1 MQIGAFAVI
10 VIFQP
15 ELRNLLERMGRF
27 KVGRIIDFASDTT
40 EDDLH
45 RVIDSIAQ
53 AAANMSATKTGALIV
68 MERATRLGEYISTG
82 TMLDAN
88 VSSGLLE
95 NIFVPNTPLHDGA
108 VIIRNNKIVTAGC
121 LLPLTANNNLSR
133 DLGTRHRAAIG
144 LSEVTDAVIIVVSE
158 ETGKISIALNGSLT
172 RNLSRES
179 LAKALKKIMS
189 QKQETNEKIDKDEM
203 TEKKANVTNTQKLK
217 TVILSVFLAVI
228 VWFMV
233 IYVNDPDITTTVSD
247 LNVRF
252 VGEMSLRDKKL
263 AVTGKDK
270 IPELSVVVTGKR
282 SDLMNFMDD
291 IYVQVDVSDIDATGE
306 YNLSGVIS
314 IPTTRI
320 SVEKEKYG
328 DIPITVEPLEM
339 KDIEVTV
346 KQTGMLKDKIVKS
359 SVNNP
364 TVTIT
369 GAKSE
374 IDEVAGAIATV
385 DVSSIQEDGVE
396 NVNYLLTDTNGELIN
411 KNETIESAR
420 SYVEVVNTIYD
431 AKLLPV
437 VPRLSAELDKEY
449 ILKADKSL
457 ATPASVTVGVDE
469 TNTDDKVIALI
480 DKVPSDGF
488 GEYELELSSGMYIP
502 EDNKK
507 VKYKLDIVKKAVAQL
522 ELTVQAQNVQSG
534 LTAKINNKLI
544 AQVWGEEGK
553 VTTDN
558 VKAYVD
564 VSGLGAGTYNLPVK
578 IEGENVSFAENYTIE
593 VTVE

>member
-1 MQIGAFAVI
+1 
-10 VIFQP
+10 
-15 ELRNLLERMGRF
+15 
-27 KVGRIIDFASDTT
+27 
-40 EDDLH
+40 
-45 RVIDSIAQ
+45 
-53 AAANMSATKTGALIV
+53 
-68 MERATRLGEYISTG
+68 
-82 TMLDAN
+82 
-88 VSSGLLE
+88 
-95 NIFVPNTPLHDGA
+95 
-108 VIIRNNKIVTAGC
+108 
-121 LLPLTANNNLSR
+121 
-133 DLGTRHRAAIG
+133 
-144 LSEVTDAVIIVVSE
+144 
-158 ETGKISIALNGSLT
+158 
-172 RNLSRES
+172 
-179 LAKALKKIMS
+179 
-189 QKQETNEKIDKDEM
+189 M

-291 IYVQVDVSDIDATGE
+291 IYVQVDVSDIDSTGE

-346 KQTGMLKDKIVKS
+346 KQTGMLKDKIIKS

-364 TVTIT
+364 TVT
-369 GAKSE
+369 
-374 IDEVAGAIATV
+374 TV

-449 ILKADKSL
+449 ILKADKSF

-553 VTTDN
+553 ITTDN

>member
-1 MQIGAFAVI
+1 
-10 VIFQP
+10 
-15 ELRNLLERMGRF
+15 
-27 KVGRIIDFASDTT
+27 
-40 EDDLH
+40 
-45 RVIDSIAQ
+45 
-53 AAANMSATKTGALIV
+53 
-68 MERATRLGEYISTG
+68 
-82 TMLDAN
+82 
-88 VSSGLLE
+88 
-95 NIFVPNTPLHDGA
+95 
-108 VIIRNNKIVTAGC
+108 
-121 LLPLTANNNLSR
+121 
-133 DLGTRHRAAIG
+133 
-144 LSEVTDAVIIVVSE
+144 
-158 ETGKISIALNGSLT
+158 
-172 RNLSRES
+172 
-179 LAKALKKIMS
+179 
-189 QKQETNEKIDKDEM
+189 M

-291 IYVQVDVSDIDATGE
+291 IYVQVDVSDIDTTGE

-339 KDIEVTV
+339 KDIKVTV

-449 ILKADKSL
+449 ILKADKSF
-457 ATPASVTVGVDE
+457 AT
-469 TNTDDKVIALI
+469 LI

-553 VTTDN
+553 ITTDN

>member
-1 MQIGAFAVI
+1 
-10 VIFQP
+10 
-15 ELRNLLERMGRF
+15 
-27 KVGRIIDFASDTT
+27 
-40 EDDLH
+40 
-45 RVIDSIAQ
+45 
-53 AAANMSATKTGALIV
+53 
-68 MERATRLGEYISTG
+68 
-82 TMLDAN
+82 
-88 VSSGLLE
+88 
-95 NIFVPNTPLHDGA
+95 
-108 VIIRNNKIVTAGC
+108 
-121 LLPLTANNNLSR
+121 
-133 DLGTRHRAAIG
+133 
-144 LSEVTDAVIIVVSE
+144 
-158 ETGKISIALNGSLT
+158 
-172 RNLSRES
+172 
-179 LAKALKKIMS
+179 
-189 QKQETNEKIDKDEM
+189 M

-291 IYVQVDVSDIDATGE
+291 IYVQVDVSDIDSTGE

-449 ILKADKSL
+449 ILKADKSF

-507 VKYKLDIVKKAVAQL
+507 VKYKLDIAVAQL

-553 VTTDN
+553 ITTDN

>member
-1 MQIGAFAVI
+1 
-10 VIFQP
+10 
-15 ELRNLLERMGRF
+15 
-27 KVGRIIDFASDTT
+27 
-40 EDDLH
+40 
-45 RVIDSIAQ
+45 
-53 AAANMSATKTGALIV
+53 
-68 MERATRLGEYISTG
+68 
-82 TMLDAN
+82 
-88 VSSGLLE
+88 
-95 NIFVPNTPLHDGA
+95 
-108 VIIRNNKIVTAGC
+108 
-121 LLPLTANNNLSR
+121 
-133 DLGTRHRAAIG
+133 
-144 LSEVTDAVIIVVSE
+144 
-158 ETGKISIALNGSLT
+158 
-172 RNLSRES
+172 
-179 LAKALKKIMS
+179 
-189 QKQETNEKIDKDEM
+189 M

-291 IYVQVDVSDIDATGE
+291 IYVQVDVSDIDSTGE

-449 ILKADKSL
+449 ILKADKSF

-480 DKVPSDGF
+480 DKVPSDSF

-553 VTTDN
+553 ITTDN

>member
-1 MQIGAFAVI
+1 
-10 VIFQP
+10 
-15 ELRNLLERMGRF
+15 
-27 KVGRIIDFASDTT
+27 
-40 EDDLH
+40 
-45 RVIDSIAQ
+45 
-53 AAANMSATKTGALIV
+53 
-68 MERATRLGEYISTG
+68 
-82 TMLDAN
+82 
-88 VSSGLLE
+88 
-95 NIFVPNTPLHDGA
+95 
-108 VIIRNNKIVTAGC
+108 
-121 LLPLTANNNLSR
+121 
-133 DLGTRHRAAIG
+133 
-144 LSEVTDAVIIVVSE
+144 
-158 ETGKISIALNGSLT
+158 
-172 RNLSRES
+172 
-179 LAKALKKIMS
+179 
-189 QKQETNEKIDKDEM
+189 M

-291 IYVQVDVSDIDATGE
+291 IYVQVDVSDIDSTGE

-396 NVNYLLTDTNGELIN
+396 NVNYLLTDANGELIN

-437 VPRLSAELDKEY
+437 VPRLSAELDKGY
-449 ILKADKSL
+449 IKADKSF

-553 VTTDN
+553 ITTDN

>member
-1 MQIGAFAVI
+1 
-10 VIFQP
+10 
-15 ELRNLLERMGRF
+15 
-27 KVGRIIDFASDTT
+27 
-40 EDDLH
+40 
-45 RVIDSIAQ
+45 
-53 AAANMSATKTGALIV
+53 
-68 MERATRLGEYISTG
+68 
-82 TMLDAN
+82 
-88 VSSGLLE
+88 
-95 NIFVPNTPLHDGA
+95 
-108 VIIRNNKIVTAGC
+108 
-121 LLPLTANNNLSR
+121 
-133 DLGTRHRAAIG
+133 
-144 LSEVTDAVIIVVSE
+144 
-158 ETGKISIALNGSLT
+158 
-172 RNLSRES
+172 
-179 LAKALKKIMS
+179 
-189 QKQETNEKIDKDEM
+189 M

-270 IPELSVVVTGKR
+270 IHELSVVVTGKR

-291 IYVQVDVSDIDATGE
+291 IYVQVDVSDIDSTGE

-449 ILKADKSL
+449 ILKADKSF

-480 DKVPSDGF
+480 DKFRQTVSANMNLNCQAVCI
-488 GEYELELSSGMYIP
+488 YRRIIKKSS
-502 EDNKK
+502 
-507 VKYKLDIVKKAVAQL
+507 
-522 ELTVQAQNVQSG
+522 
-534 LTAKINNKLI
+534 INWI
-544 AQVWGEEGK
+544 
-553 VTTDN
+553 
-558 VKAYVD
+558 
-564 VSGLGAGTYNLPVK
+564 
-578 IEGENVSFAENYTIE
+578 
-593 VTVE
+593 

>member
-1 MQIGAFAVI
+1 MSLNAT
-10 VIFQP
+10 P
-15 ELRNLLERMGRF
+15 F
-27 KVGRIIDFASDTT
+27 KVW
-40 EDDLH
+40 
-45 RVIDSIAQ
+45 
-53 AAANMSATKTGALIV
+53 
-68 MERATRLGEYISTG
+68 
-82 TMLDAN
+82 
-88 VSSGLLE
+88 LL
-95 NIFVPNTPLHDGA
+95 
-108 VIIRNNKIVTAGC
+108 
-121 LLPLTANNNLSR
+121 LS
-133 DLGTRHRAAIG
+133 L
-144 LSEVTDAVIIVVSE
+144 
-158 ETGKISIALNGSLT
+158 
-172 RNLSRES
+172 
-179 LAKALKKIMS
+179 
-189 QKQETNEKIDKDEM
+189 
-203 TEKKANVTNTQKLK
+203 
-217 TVILSVFLAVI
+217 
-228 VWFMV
+228 
-233 IYVNDPDITTTVSD
+233 
-247 LNVRF
+247 
-252 VGEMSLRDKKL
+252 
-263 AVTGKDK
+263 
-270 IPELSVVVTGKR
+270 
-282 SDLMNFMDD
+282 
-291 IYVQVDVSDIDATGE
+291 
-306 YNLSGVIS
+306 IS

-449 ILKADKSL
+449 ILKADKSF

-507 VKYKLDIVKKAVAQL
+507 VKYKLDIVKPLPSNVPRNPIEPPIGFHPSPL
-522 ELTVQAQNVQSG
+522 LPIYPVVELFM
-534 LTAKINNKLI
+534 LFKRLK
-544 AQVWGEEGK
+544 
-553 VTTDN
+553 
-558 VKAYVD
+558 
-564 VSGLGAGTYNLPVK
+564 
-578 IEGENVSFAENYTIE
+578 
-593 VTVE
+593 

>member
-1 MQIGAFAVI
+1 
-10 VIFQP
+10 
-15 ELRNLLERMGRF
+15 
-27 KVGRIIDFASDTT
+27 
-40 EDDLH
+40 
-45 RVIDSIAQ
+45 
-53 AAANMSATKTGALIV
+53 
-68 MERATRLGEYISTG
+68 
-82 TMLDAN
+82 
-88 VSSGLLE
+88 
-95 NIFVPNTPLHDGA
+95 
-108 VIIRNNKIVTAGC
+108 
-121 LLPLTANNNLSR
+121 
-133 DLGTRHRAAIG
+133 
-144 LSEVTDAVIIVVSE
+144 
-158 ETGKISIALNGSLT
+158 
-172 RNLSRES
+172 
-179 LAKALKKIMS
+179 
-189 QKQETNEKIDKDEM
+189 M

-291 IYVQVDVSDIDATGE
+291 IYVQVDVSDIDSTGE

-396 NVNYLLTDTNGELIN
+396 NVNYLLTDANGELIN
-411 KNETIESAR
+411 KNETI
-420 SYVEVVNTIYD
+420 
-431 AKLLPV
+431 
-437 VPRLSAELDKEY
+437 
-449 ILKADKSL
+449 
-457 ATPASVTVGVDE
+457 E

-553 VTTDN
+553 ITTDN

>member
-1 MQIGAFAVI
+1 
-10 VIFQP
+10 
-15 ELRNLLERMGRF
+15 
-27 KVGRIIDFASDTT
+27 
-40 EDDLH
+40 
-45 RVIDSIAQ
+45 
-53 AAANMSATKTGALIV
+53 
-68 MERATRLGEYISTG
+68 
-82 TMLDAN
+82 
-88 VSSGLLE
+88 
-95 NIFVPNTPLHDGA
+95 
-108 VIIRNNKIVTAGC
+108 
-121 LLPLTANNNLSR
+121 
-133 DLGTRHRAAIG
+133 
-144 LSEVTDAVIIVVSE
+144 
-158 ETGKISIALNGSLT
+158 
-172 RNLSRES
+172 
-179 LAKALKKIMS
+179 
-189 QKQETNEKIDKDEM
+189 M

-291 IYVQVDVSDIDATGE
+291 IYVQVDVSDIDSTGE

-328 DIPITVEPLEM
+328 DIPITVE
-339 KDIEVTV
+339 
-346 KQTGMLKDKIVKS
+346 QTGMLKDKIVKS

-449 ILKADKSL
+449 ILKADKSF

-488 GEYELELSSGMYIP
+488 GEYELESSSGMYIP

-544 AQVWGEEGK
+544 AQVWGEDGK
-553 VTTDN
+553 ITADN

>member
-1 MQIGAFAVI
+1 
-10 VIFQP
+10 
-15 ELRNLLERMGRF
+15 
-27 KVGRIIDFASDTT
+27 
-40 EDDLH
+40 
-45 RVIDSIAQ
+45 
-53 AAANMSATKTGALIV
+53 
-68 MERATRLGEYISTG
+68 
-82 TMLDAN
+82 
-88 VSSGLLE
+88 
-95 NIFVPNTPLHDGA
+95 
-108 VIIRNNKIVTAGC
+108 
-121 LLPLTANNNLSR
+121 
-133 DLGTRHRAAIG
+133 
-144 LSEVTDAVIIVVSE
+144 
-158 ETGKISIALNGSLT
+158 
-172 RNLSRES
+172 
-179 LAKALKKIMS
+179 
-189 QKQETNEKIDKDEM
+189 M

-291 IYVQVDVSDIDATGE
+291 IYVQVDVSDIDSTGE

-374 IDEVAGAIATV
+374 IDEVAGATV

-449 ILKADKSL
+449 ILKADKSF

-553 VTTDN
+553 ITTDN

>member
-1 MQIGAFAVI
+1 
-10 VIFQP
+10 
-15 ELRNLLERMGRF
+15 
-27 KVGRIIDFASDTT
+27 
-40 EDDLH
+40 
-45 RVIDSIAQ
+45 
-53 AAANMSATKTGALIV
+53 
-68 MERATRLGEYISTG
+68 
-82 TMLDAN
+82 
-88 VSSGLLE
+88 
-95 NIFVPNTPLHDGA
+95 
-108 VIIRNNKIVTAGC
+108 
-121 LLPLTANNNLSR
+121 
-133 DLGTRHRAAIG
+133 
-144 LSEVTDAVIIVVSE
+144 
-158 ETGKISIALNGSLT
+158 
-172 RNLSRES
+172 
-179 LAKALKKIMS
+179 
-189 QKQETNEKIDKDEM
+189 M

-270 IPELSVVVTGKR
+270 IHELSVVVTGKR

-320 SVEKEKYG
+320 SVEKEKYGDIPITVSVEKEKYG

-449 ILKADKSL
+449 ILKADKSF

-553 VTTDN
+553 ITTDN

>member
-1 MQIGAFAVI
+1 
-10 VIFQP
+10 
-15 ELRNLLERMGRF
+15 
-27 KVGRIIDFASDTT
+27 
-40 EDDLH
+40 
-45 RVIDSIAQ
+45 
-53 AAANMSATKTGALIV
+53 
-68 MERATRLGEYISTG
+68 
-82 TMLDAN
+82 
-88 VSSGLLE
+88 
-95 NIFVPNTPLHDGA
+95 
-108 VIIRNNKIVTAGC
+108 
-121 LLPLTANNNLSR
+121 
-133 DLGTRHRAAIG
+133 
-144 LSEVTDAVIIVVSE
+144 
-158 ETGKISIALNGSLT
+158 
-172 RNLSRES
+172 
-179 LAKALKKIMS
+179 
-189 QKQETNEKIDKDEM
+189 M

-291 IYVQVDVSDIDATGE
+291 IYVQVDVSDIDSTGE

-437 VPRLSAELDKEY
+437 VPRLSAELDKGY
-449 ILKADKSL
+449 ILKADKSF

-480 DKVPSDGF
+480 DKVPSDRF

-553 VTTDN
+553 ITTDN

-564 VSGLGAGTYNLPVK
+564 VSGLVAGTYNLPVK

>member
-1 MQIGAFAVI
+1 
-10 VIFQP
+10 
-15 ELRNLLERMGRF
+15 
-27 KVGRIIDFASDTT
+27 
-40 EDDLH
+40 
-45 RVIDSIAQ
+45 
-53 AAANMSATKTGALIV
+53 
-68 MERATRLGEYISTG
+68 
-82 TMLDAN
+82 
-88 VSSGLLE
+88 
-95 NIFVPNTPLHDGA
+95 
-108 VIIRNNKIVTAGC
+108 
-121 LLPLTANNNLSR
+121 
-133 DLGTRHRAAIG
+133 
-144 LSEVTDAVIIVVSE
+144 
-158 ETGKISIALNGSLT
+158 
-172 RNLSRES
+172 
-179 LAKALKKIMS
+179 
-189 QKQETNEKIDKDEM
+189 M

-291 IYVQVDVSDIDATGE
+291 IYVQVDVSDIDSTGE

-449 ILKADKSL
+449 ILKADKSF

-469 TNTDDKVIALI
+469 TNTDDTVIALI
-480 DKVPSDGF
+480 DTVPSDGF

-553 VTTDN
+553 ITTDN

>member
-1 MQIGAFAVI
+1 
-10 VIFQP
+10 
-15 ELRNLLERMGRF
+15 
-27 KVGRIIDFASDTT
+27 
-40 EDDLH
+40 
-45 RVIDSIAQ
+45 
-53 AAANMSATKTGALIV
+53 
-68 MERATRLGEYISTG
+68 
-82 TMLDAN
+82 
-88 VSSGLLE
+88 
-95 NIFVPNTPLHDGA
+95 
-108 VIIRNNKIVTAGC
+108 
-121 LLPLTANNNLSR
+121 
-133 DLGTRHRAAIG
+133 
-144 LSEVTDAVIIVVSE
+144 
-158 ETGKISIALNGSLT
+158 
-172 RNLSRES
+172 
-179 LAKALKKIMS
+179 
-189 QKQETNEKIDKDEM
+189 M

-270 IPELSVVVTGKR
+270 IHELSVVVTGKR

-291 IYVQVDVSDIDATGE
+291 IYVQVDVSDIDSTGE

-396 NVNYLLTDTNGELIN
+396 NVNYLLTDTNGE
-411 KNETIESAR
+411 TIESAR

-449 ILKADKSL
+449 ILKADKSF

-553 VTTDN
+553 ITTDN

>member
-1 MQIGAFAVI
+1 
-10 VIFQP
+10 
-15 ELRNLLERMGRF
+15 
-27 KVGRIIDFASDTT
+27 
-40 EDDLH
+40 
-45 RVIDSIAQ
+45 
-53 AAANMSATKTGALIV
+53 
-68 MERATRLGEYISTG
+68 
-82 TMLDAN
+82 
-88 VSSGLLE
+88 
-95 NIFVPNTPLHDGA
+95 
-108 VIIRNNKIVTAGC
+108 
-121 LLPLTANNNLSR
+121 
-133 DLGTRHRAAIG
+133 
-144 LSEVTDAVIIVVSE
+144 
-158 ETGKISIALNGSLT
+158 
-172 RNLSRES
+172 
-179 LAKALKKIMS
+179 
-189 QKQETNEKIDKDEM
+189 M

-291 IYVQVDVSDIDATGE
+291 IYVQVDVSDIDSTGE

-396 NVNYLLTDTNGELIN
+396 NVNYLLTDANGELIN

-449 ILKADKSL
+449 ILKADKSF

-480 DKVPSDGF
+480 DKVPSDCF
-488 GEYELELSSGMYIP
+488 GEYELESSSGMYIP

-553 VTTDN
+553 ITTDN

>member
-1 MQIGAFAVI
+1 M
-10 VIFQP
+10 
-15 ELRNLLERMGRF
+15 
-27 KVGRIIDFASDTT
+27 
-40 EDDLH
+40 
-45 RVIDSIAQ
+45 
-53 AAANMSATKTGALIV
+53 
-68 MERATRLGEYISTG
+68 
-82 TMLDAN
+82 
-88 VSSGLLE
+88 
-95 NIFVPNTPLHDGA
+95 
-108 VIIRNNKIVTAGC
+108 
-121 LLPLTANNNLSR
+121 
-133 DLGTRHRAAIG
+133 
-144 LSEVTDAVIIVVSE
+144 
-158 ETGKISIALNGSLT
+158 
-172 RNLSRES
+172 
-179 LAKALKKIMS
+179 
-189 QKQETNEKIDKDEM
+189 
-203 TEKKANVTNTQKLK
+203 
-217 TVILSVFLAVI
+217 
-228 VWFMV
+228 
-233 IYVNDPDITTTVSD
+233 
-247 LNVRF
+247 
-252 VGEMSLRDKKL
+252 
-263 AVTGKDK
+263 
-270 IPELSVVVTGKR
+270 
-282 SDLMNFMDD
+282 
-291 IYVQVDVSDIDATGE
+291 
-306 YNLSGVIS
+306 IS

-339 KDIEVTV
+339 KDIEVTA

-396 NVNYLLTDTNGELIN
+396 NVNTNGELIN

-449 ILKADKSL
+449 ILKADKSF

-522 ELTVQAQNVQSG
+522 ELAVQAQNVQSG

-553 VTTDN
+553 ITTDN

-593 VTVE
+593 VIVE

>member
-1 MQIGAFAVI
+1 
-10 VIFQP
+10 
-15 ELRNLLERMGRF
+15 
-27 KVGRIIDFASDTT
+27 
-40 EDDLH
+40 
-45 RVIDSIAQ
+45 
-53 AAANMSATKTGALIV
+53 
-68 MERATRLGEYISTG
+68 
-82 TMLDAN
+82 
-88 VSSGLLE
+88 
-95 NIFVPNTPLHDGA
+95 
-108 VIIRNNKIVTAGC
+108 
-121 LLPLTANNNLSR
+121 
-133 DLGTRHRAAIG
+133 
-144 LSEVTDAVIIVVSE
+144 
-158 ETGKISIALNGSLT
+158 
-172 RNLSRES
+172 
-179 LAKALKKIMS
+179 
-189 QKQETNEKIDKDEM
+189 M

-217 TVILSVFLAVI
+217 TMVLSVFLAVI

-291 IYVQVDVSDIDATGE
+291 IYVQVDVSDIDTTGE

-339 KDIEVTV
+339 KEIDVTA
-346 KQTGMLKDKIVKS
+346 KQTGVLKDKIVKS

-364 TVTIT
+364 KVTIT

-374 IDEVAGAIATV
+374 IDAVSGAVATV
-385 DVSSIQEDGVE
+385 DVSSLEEDGVE
-396 NVNYLLTDTNGELIN
+396 NVNYLLTDANGELIN

-420 SYVEVVNTIYD
+420 SYVEVVNTIYN
-431 AKLLPV
+431 AKILPV
-437 VPRLSAELDKEY
+437 VPRLSAELDKGY
-449 ILKADKSL
+449 ILNKDKSF

-480 DKVPSDGF
+480 DKIPSDGF
-488 GEYELELSSGMYIP
+488 GEYELESSSGMYIP

-522 ELTVQAQNVQSG
+522 ELTVQPQNVQSG
-534 LTAKINNKLI
+534 LTAKINDKLI

-553 VTTDN
+553 ITTEN

-578 IEGENVSFAENYTIE
+578 IEGENVGFGENYTVE
-593 VTVE
+593 VTIE

>member
-1 MQIGAFAVI
+1 
-10 VIFQP
+10 
-15 ELRNLLERMGRF
+15 
-27 KVGRIIDFASDTT
+27 
-40 EDDLH
+40 
-45 RVIDSIAQ
+45 
-53 AAANMSATKTGALIV
+53 
-68 MERATRLGEYISTG
+68 
-82 TMLDAN
+82 
-88 VSSGLLE
+88 
-95 NIFVPNTPLHDGA
+95 
-108 VIIRNNKIVTAGC
+108 
-121 LLPLTANNNLSR
+121 
-133 DLGTRHRAAIG
+133 
-144 LSEVTDAVIIVVSE
+144 
-158 ETGKISIALNGSLT
+158 
-172 RNLSRES
+172 
-179 LAKALKKIMS
+179 
-189 QKQETNEKIDKDEM
+189 M

-217 TVILSVFLAVI
+217 TMVLSVFLAVI

-339 KDIEVTV
+339 KDIDVTA
-346 KQTGMLKDKIVKS
+346 KQTGVLKDKIVKS

-364 TVTIT
+364 KVTIT

-374 IDEVAGAIATV
+374 IDAVFGAVATV
-385 DVSSIQEDGVE
+385 DVSSLEEDGVE
-396 NVNYLLTDTNGELIN
+396 NVNYLLTDENGELIN

-420 SYVEVVNTIYD
+420 SYVEVVNTIYN
-431 AKLLPV
+431 AKILPV
-437 VPRLSAELDKEY
+437 VPRLSAELDKGY
-449 ILKADKSL
+449 ILNKDKSF

-480 DKVPSDGF
+480 DKIPSDGF
-488 GEYELELSSGMYIP
+488 GEYELESSSGMYIP

-522 ELTVQAQNVQSG
+522 ELTVQPQNVQSG
-534 LTAKINNKLI
+534 LTAKINDKLI

-553 VTTDN
+553 ITTEN

-578 IEGENVSFAENYTIE
+578 IEGEKVGFGENYTVE
-593 VTVE
+593 VTIE

>member
-1 MQIGAFAVI
+1 
-10 VIFQP
+10 
-15 ELRNLLERMGRF
+15 
-27 KVGRIIDFASDTT
+27 
-40 EDDLH
+40 
-45 RVIDSIAQ
+45 
-53 AAANMSATKTGALIV
+53 
-68 MERATRLGEYISTG
+68 
-82 TMLDAN
+82 
-88 VSSGLLE
+88 
-95 NIFVPNTPLHDGA
+95 
-108 VIIRNNKIVTAGC
+108 
-121 LLPLTANNNLSR
+121 
-133 DLGTRHRAAIG
+133 
-144 LSEVTDAVIIVVSE
+144 
-158 ETGKISIALNGSLT
+158 
-172 RNLSRES
+172 
-179 LAKALKKIMS
+179 
-189 QKQETNEKIDKDEM
+189 M

-217 TVILSVFLAVI
+217 TMILSVFLAVI

-291 IYVQVDVSDIDATGE
+291 IYVQVDVSDIDSTGE

-339 KDIEVTV
+339 KEIDVTA
-346 KQTGMLKDKIVKS
+346 KQTGVLKDKIVKS

-364 TVTIT
+364 KVTIT

-374 IDEVAGAIATV
+374 IDAVSGAVATV
-385 DVSSIQEDGVE
+385 DVSSLEDDGVE
-396 NVNYLLTDTNGELIN
+396 NVNYLLTDANGELIN

-420 SYVEVVNTIYD
+420 SYVEVVNTIYN
-431 AKLLPV
+431 AKILPV
-437 VPRLSAELDKEY
+437 VPRLSAELDKGY
-449 ILKADKSL
+449 ILNKDKSF

-480 DKVPSDGF
+480 DKIPSDGF
-488 GEYELELSSGMYIP
+488 GEYELESSSGMYIP
-502 EDNKK
+502 EENKK

-522 ELTVQAQNVQSG
+522 ELTVQPQNVQSG
-534 LTAKINNKLI
+534 LTAKINDKLI

-553 VTTDN
+553 ITTEN

-578 IEGENVSFAENYTIE
+578 IDGENVGFGENYTIE
-593 VTVE
+593 VTIE

>member
-1 MQIGAFAVI
+1 
-10 VIFQP
+10 
-15 ELRNLLERMGRF
+15 
-27 KVGRIIDFASDTT
+27 
-40 EDDLH
+40 
-45 RVIDSIAQ
+45 
-53 AAANMSATKTGALIV
+53 
-68 MERATRLGEYISTG
+68 
-82 TMLDAN
+82 
-88 VSSGLLE
+88 
-95 NIFVPNTPLHDGA
+95 
-108 VIIRNNKIVTAGC
+108 
-121 LLPLTANNNLSR
+121 
-133 DLGTRHRAAIG
+133 
-144 LSEVTDAVIIVVSE
+144 
-158 ETGKISIALNGSLT
+158 
-172 RNLSRES
+172 
-179 LAKALKKIMS
+179 
-189 QKQETNEKIDKDEM
+189 M

-291 IYVQVDVSDIDATGE
+291 IYVQVDVSDIDSTGE

-449 ILKADKSL
+449 ILKADKSF

-488 GEYELELSSGMYIP
+488 GEYELESSSGMYIP

-507 VKYKLDIVKKAVAQL
+507 VKYKLDVVKKAVAQL

-544 AQVWGEEGK
+544 AQVWGEDGK
-553 VTTDN
+553 ITADN

>member
-1 MQIGAFAVI
+1 
-10 VIFQP
+10 
-15 ELRNLLERMGRF
+15 
-27 KVGRIIDFASDTT
+27 
-40 EDDLH
+40 
-45 RVIDSIAQ
+45 
-53 AAANMSATKTGALIV
+53 
-68 MERATRLGEYISTG
+68 
-82 TMLDAN
+82 
-88 VSSGLLE
+88 
-95 NIFVPNTPLHDGA
+95 
-108 VIIRNNKIVTAGC
+108 
-121 LLPLTANNNLSR
+121 
-133 DLGTRHRAAIG
+133 
-144 LSEVTDAVIIVVSE
+144 
-158 ETGKISIALNGSLT
+158 
-172 RNLSRES
+172 
-179 LAKALKKIMS
+179 
-189 QKQETNEKIDKDEM
+189 M

-291 IYVQVDVSDIDATGE
+291 IYVDVSDIDSTGE

-359 SVNNP
+359 SVNYP

-437 VPRLSAELDKEY
+437 VPRLSAELDKGY
-449 ILKADKSL
+449 ILKADKSF

-553 VTTDN
+553 ITTDN

>member
-1 MQIGAFAVI
+1 
-10 VIFQP
+10 
-15 ELRNLLERMGRF
+15 
-27 KVGRIIDFASDTT
+27 
-40 EDDLH
+40 
-45 RVIDSIAQ
+45 
-53 AAANMSATKTGALIV
+53 
-68 MERATRLGEYISTG
+68 
-82 TMLDAN
+82 
-88 VSSGLLE
+88 
-95 NIFVPNTPLHDGA
+95 
-108 VIIRNNKIVTAGC
+108 
-121 LLPLTANNNLSR
+121 
-133 DLGTRHRAAIG
+133 
-144 LSEVTDAVIIVVSE
+144 
-158 ETGKISIALNGSLT
+158 
-172 RNLSRES
+172 
-179 LAKALKKIMS
+179 
-189 QKQETNEKIDKDEM
+189 M

-270 IPELSVVVTGKR
+270 IHELSVVVTGKR

-291 IYVQVDVSDIDATGE
+291 IYVQVDVSDIDSTGE

-449 ILKADKSL
+449 ILKADKSF

-488 GEYELELSSGMYIP
+488 GKYELELSSGMYIP

-553 VTTDN
+553 ITTDN